1 MIHCRNSYLF
11 AHQTKCIASQFPQ
24 NKRFIKIDTLNHQS
38 SGNET
43 EKYVPRR
50 RVVVTGIGVVSP
62 IGCDVPTAWNNIL
75 NGYCGIKSLDSQQY
89 ESLPCK
95 IAAKISEED
104 LKLTEH
110 FSKSELRSLAK
121 TSVYA
126 LIAGSKAYEIQNSIE
141 MIKRMQSDS
150 ELYQFCSKRSI
161 ENGRLDSKVRY

>member
-1 MIHCRNSYLF
+1 MIHCRNFHSI
-11 AHQTKCIASQFPQ
+11 APKTKCIASQFSQ
-24 NKRFIKIDTLNHQS
+24 KKRSIKNHISSYQS
-38 SGNET
+38 SGNEF
-43 EKYVPRR
+43 VPRR
-50 RVVVTGIGVVSP
+50 RVVVTGIGVISP

-110 FSKSELRSLAK
+110 FSKSEIRSLAK

-126 LIAGSKAYEIQNSIE
+126 LMAGSKKYEIEYSIE
-141 MIKRMQSDS
+141 MIKRMQNDS
-150 ELYQFCSKRSI
+150 VLYQFCSKRGI
-161 ENGRLDSKVRY
+161 GNGQLDAKVRC